1 MRKIKSPD
9 CKLVL
14 SELTT
19 ALTYKNNNP
28 KYKLEAEE
36 EVIISS
42 IYAQYKST
50 KGAPHDNF
58 KSTTLQDDTNNAL
71 YHAYGETQE
80 GGRLYDLRS
89 RILVSVS
96 RCPFCGISEADE
108 LDHHLPRS
116 IFKAIAIYPLNLIP
130 LCHKCNNKKK
140 TVTGENIEERFTHVY
155 FDDFPDFPLLKAN
168 VELQNNALSVD
179 FTIEKNGISE
189 LLFKQLNFQIER
201 INLNNRLKKE
211 CNIYLSSIGSIIEN
225 SFGENNAE
233 NLRDILISQSNE
245 NKKIFGLNDWRTAFL
260 LSLSS
265 CEDFC
270 NGGFKEVLKELYPK

>member
-9 CKLVL
+9 CKLAL

-19 ALTYKNNNP
+19 ALTYKNNTP
-28 KYKLEAEE
+28 KYKLNSQEE
-36 EVIISS
+36 KIISS
-42 IYAQYKST
+42 IYTQYENT
-50 KGAPHDNF
+50 KGFPHDNF
-58 KSTTLQDDTNNAL
+58 KSNALQHLTNNAL
-71 YHAYGETQE
+71 HDAYSETQE

-89 RILVSVS
+89 RILVSVT

-116 IFKAIAIYPLNLIP
+116 IYKAIAIFPLNLIP
-130 LCHKCNNKKK
+130 LCHKCNNKKR

-155 FDDFPDFPLLKAN
+155 FDNFPDFPLLKAD
-168 VELQNNALSVD
+168 VKLRNNALSVD
-179 FTIEKNGISE
+179 FIIEKNGISD
-189 LLFKQLNFQIER
+189 LLFKQLNFQIEK

-211 CNIYLSSIGSIIEN
+211 CNIYLTSIGSIIEN
-225 SFGENNAE
+225 AFGENNAE

-265 CEDFC
+265 CEDFY